1 MVKMSVLVI
10 KYKKE
15 PDTLDY
21 DLDAIKHTTN
31 DICNNL
37 KDQYEIEASK
47 FIDCY
52 GIGNI
57 DLICEDDIFCNVFET
72 IKNCNPSFIHVD
84 WKRDYF
90 ERA

>member
-15 PDTLDY
+15 PDDLDY
-21 DLDAIKHTTN
+21 DINAIKHTTD

-37 KDQYEIEASK
+37 KEQYGIETGK
-47 FIDCY
+47 FINCY

-57 DLICEDDIFCNVFET
+57 DLICEDGIFCNVFET
-72 IKNCNPSFIHVD
+72 IKNCGATFIHVD
-84 WKRDYF
+84 WKDF
-90 ERA
+90 D

>member
-15 PDTLDY
+15 PDELDY

-37 KDQYEIEASK
+37 KEQYKIEAGK

-57 DLICEDDIFCNVFET
+57 DLTCEDDIFCNVFET
-72 IKNCNPSFIHVD
+72 IKNCRPTFIHVD